1 MIPVAT
7 VIVGV
12 RFWARWRKR
21 MHIGIDDWL
30 ILISLVRSTTPSPCL
45 SLTFESLCF
54 GLWRFSASVVGALQH
69 HLEEDLLI
77 KTLAVHYGGVGRH
90 LAVVVMEDPDIFG
103 RSMLCLFIGE
113 FTYGT
118 VLCTIKAAILLM
130 YYRVFPT
137 RFMKFGGYVLGA
149 ITFAWW
155 VAVVFVSIFQCVPV
169 HKTWHPFM
177 EGGHCLDKNQFF
189 LGNSIPNIITDALIL
204 CLPVYEVSKLQV
216 RRSQKFAI
224 IGIFLLGGIVVVVSC
239 IRLKVVIDL
248 VNAGVDADFTQLIGP
263 CWIWTTVE
271 PTIGLLCASLPT
283 MQPVLYLPFGRFIGE
298 SSKEQENT
306 SGLVTIGGTGSKSTN
321 KNKVQTKHGPFKR
334 LHDNDAAEEPVLW
347 PESYINEQSTVVERT
362 VYAKDVGPEA
372 IPLGSIAVHQGM
384 TWTESRRAGY

>member
-1 MIPVAT
+1 
-7 VIVGV
+7 
-12 RFWARWRKR
+12 
-21 MHIGIDDWL
+21 
-30 ILISLVRSTTPSPCL
+30 
-45 SLTFESLCF
+45 
-54 GLWRFSASVVGALQH
+54 
-69 HLEEDLLI
+69 
-77 KTLAVHYGGVGRH
+77 
-90 LAVVVMEDPDIFG
+90 
-103 RSMLCLFIGE
+103 MLCLFIGE

-130 YYRVFPT
+130 YYRIFPT
-137 RFMKFGGYVLGA
+137 RFMKLGGYVLGGM
-149 ITFAWW
+149 TFAWW

-169 HKTWHPFM
+169 QKTWHPFM

-216 RRSQKFAI
+216 RRSQKLAI
-224 IGIFLLGGIVVVVSC
+224 IGIFLLGGIVVVISC

-283 MQPVLYLPFGRFIGE
+283 MQPVMHLLFGRFIGG
-298 SSKEQENT
+298 SSKERENT
-306 SGLVTIGGTGSKSTN
+306 SSGLVTIGGTGSKSTT
-321 KNKVQTKHGPFKR
+321 KNKVQAKDGPFKR
-334 LHDNDAAEEPVLW
+334 LHDNDSAEEPVLW

-372 IPLGSIAVHQGM
+372 IPLDSIAVHKGM
-384 TWTESRRAGY
+384 TWTESRREGY

>member
-1 MIPVAT
+1 MTATPDPSDFPPEFLEYDEGATLVGVCAAMIPVAT

-12 RFWARWRKR
+12 RFWARWRKQ

-30 ILISLVRSTTPSPCL
+30 ILIS
-45 SLTFESLCF
+45 
-54 GLWRFSASVVGALQH
+54 
-69 HLEEDLLI
+69 
-77 KTLAVHYGGVGRH
+77 
-90 LAVVVMEDPDIFG
+90 
-103 RSMLCLFIGE
+103 LCLFIGE

-224 IGIFLLGGIVVVVSC
+224 IGIFLLGGIIVMISC

-248 VNAGVDADFTQLIGP
+248 VNAGPELIGP

-283 MQPVLYLPFGRFIGE
+283 MRPVLHLLFGRFIGE

-306 SGLVTIGGTGSKSTN
+306 SGLVTIGGTGLKSTN
-321 KNKVQTKHGPFKR
+321 KNKVQTKDGPFKR
-334 LHDNDAAEEPVLW
+334 LYDNDSAEEPVLW
-347 PESYINEQSTVVERT
+347 PESYIDEQSTVVERT

-372 IPLGSIAVHQGM
+372 IPLDSIAVHKGM